1 MNYAK
6 KTTNQ
11 VKKIPPIFLFRFQDL
26 ALSRITAIK
35 DDLP

>member
-6 KTTNQ
+6 KTTIQ
-11 VKKIPPIFLFRFQDL
+11 VKKSPLIFLFMFQDL

>member
-6 KTTNQ
+6 KTTS
-11 VKKIPPIFLFRFQDL
+11 KKSPLIFLFMFQDL